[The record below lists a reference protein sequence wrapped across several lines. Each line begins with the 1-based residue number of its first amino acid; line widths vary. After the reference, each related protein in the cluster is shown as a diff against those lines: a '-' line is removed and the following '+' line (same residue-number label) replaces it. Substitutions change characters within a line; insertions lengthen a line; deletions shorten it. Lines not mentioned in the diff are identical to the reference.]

1 MPCLLTAQLT
11 SALEIIDSKYLTA
24 NASFADCSIDNRY
37 LTDNALSN
45 IGHQLISDYTKWSGC
60 LDLAKTAVGS

>member
-1 MPCLLTAQLT
+1 MPRLLTARL
-11 SALEIIDSKYLTA
+11 ID
-24 NASFADCSIDNRY
+24 